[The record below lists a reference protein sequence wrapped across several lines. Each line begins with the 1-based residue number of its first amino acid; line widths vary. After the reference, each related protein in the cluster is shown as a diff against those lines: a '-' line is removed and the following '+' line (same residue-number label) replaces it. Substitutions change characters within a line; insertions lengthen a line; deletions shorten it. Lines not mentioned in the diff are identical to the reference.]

1 MEFTLATVLAQADD
15 GGGWFINLLTFVFY
29 VGVVVGQWKL
39 FEKAGQ
45 AGWKAL
51 IPFYNIFILLK
62 IIGRP
67 GWWLLLFLIPFVNFV
82 IAFIVSNDVAKSFGK
97 GLAYAIGLFLLGVIF
112 YPLLGFSDAKYVGP
126 AAAA

>member
-45 AGWKAL
+45 AG
-51 IPFYNIFILLK
+51 
-62 IIGRP
+62 
-67 GWWLLLFLIPFVNFV
+67 
-82 IAFIVSNDVAKSFGK
+82 
-97 GLAYAIGLFLLGVIF
+97 
-112 YPLLGFSDAKYVGP
+112 
-126 AAAA
+126 